1 MATGRLAVLS
11 NVNMN
16 MVIRMLQKQAEVY
29 DAEGY
34 GNELGALLNP
44 ASSYH
49 AFQPDITFLI
59 MDLAELLEH
68 DYDPQT
74 AKERIGNWFQT
85 LGGCLPEHGV
95 FYVSDAYLWAV
106 ELAVLADPERKQQLE
121 SLWSAALQQLTE
133 KHSNVRIFPYRWII
147 EHQGEEKAFSLKMW
161 YMGKVLLGME
171 TQSLLAEKILQQAE
185 LEERTPKKVLVLDL
199 DNTLWG
205 GLAGET
211 DHTPVLLSEDHSGLA
226 YKNLQ
231 RVIKLMQ
238 EQGVLLAIAS
248 KNNEEDAMEILEHH
262 PHMLLGPEDFAARR
276 INWDPKPDNIRKMAE
291 ELNLGTD
298 SFVFFDDSEAEREMV
313 RQMLPEVT
321 VPDFPARPEELA
333 PCMAKIYEE
342 YFARAVITKEDREK
356 TAQYRANAGRNAMAE
371 QAVSFEDYV
380 KKLEI
385 CLIPVDPK
393 EHLDRLTQLLNK
405 TNQFNLTTRRYTRE
419 QMQQIVEDA
428 GKRVFLYQVTD
439 AFGDNGIVAAAIVDT
454 AGELPEITD
463 LVMSCRVMGR
473 NIENAVIDRIEEQ
486 MQEEGYTGLRGR
498 YIPTAKNKPVEALY
512 EKLGYHRTE
521 STQEGGTCYEITLA
535 ERPERAY
542 WLKETLY
549 D

>member
-1 MATGRLAVLS
+1 
-11 NVNMN
+11 
-16 MVIRMLQKQAEVY
+16 
-29 DAEGY
+29 
-34 GNELGALLNP
+34 
-44 ASSYH
+44 
-49 AFQPDITFLI
+49 
-59 MDLAELLEH
+59 
-68 DYDPQT
+68 
-74 AKERIGNWFQT
+74 
-85 LGGCLPEHGV
+85 
-95 FYVSDAYLWAV
+95 
-106 ELAVLADPERKQQLE
+106 
-121 SLWSAALQQLTE
+121 
-133 KHSNVRIFPYRWII
+133 
-147 EHQGEEKAFSLKMW
+147 
-161 YMGKVLLGME
+161 
-171 TQSLLAEKILQQAE
+171 
-185 LEERTPKKVLVLDL
+185 
-199 DNTLWG
+199 
-205 GLAGET
+205 
-211 DHTPVLLSEDHSGLA
+211 
-226 YKNLQ
+226 
-231 RVIKLMQ
+231 
-238 EQGVLLAIAS
+238 
-248 KNNEEDAMEILEHH
+248 
-262 PHMLLGPEDFAARR
+262 
-276 INWDPKPDNIRKMAE
+276 MAE

>member
-1 MATGRLAVLS
+1 MAAGKLAVLS

-29 DAEGY
+29 EAEGY
-34 GNELGALLNP
+34 GNELGLLLNP

-49 AFQPDITFLI
+49 AFGADITFLI
-59 MDLAELLEH
+59 LDLAELLEH
-68 DYDPQT
+68 DFDPQA
-74 AKERIGNWFQT
+74 AKERIGSWFQT
-85 LGGCLPEHGV
+85 LEGCLPDRGV

-106 ELAVLADPERKQQLE
+106 ELSVLADPERKQCLE
-121 SLWSAALQQLTE
+121 RLWSDELQRLTE
-133 KHSNVRIFPYRWII
+133 KHANVRVFPYRSLI
-147 EHQGEEKAFSLKMW
+147 ESQGETKAFSLKMW

-171 TQSLLAEKILQQAE
+171 TQSLLAEKIQYYAE
-185 LEERTPKKVLVLDL
+185 LEYRTPKKVLVLDL

-205 GLAGET
+205 GLAGEA
-211 DHTPVLLSEDHSGLA
+211 DHTPLQLSEDHAGLA

-231 RVIKLMQ
+231 RVLKIMQ
-238 EQGVLLAIAS
+238 SQGVLLSIAS
-248 KNNEEDAMEILEHH
+248 KNNEADAMDILEHH
-262 PHMLLGPEDFAARR
+262 PHMVLAPEDFAARR
-276 INWDPKPDNIRKMAE
+276 INWDPKPDNIREMAQ

-313 RQMLPEVT
+313 RQMLPEVA
-321 VPDFPARPEELA
+321 VPEFPARPEELA
-333 PCMAKIYEE
+333 PCMAGIYET
-342 YFARAVITKEDREK
+342 YFDRAVITKEDREK
-356 TAQYRANAGRNAMAE
+356 TAQYRANAGRNAMAK

-405 TNQFNLTTRRYTRE
+405 TNQFNLTTRRYTPE
-419 QMQQIVEDA
+419 QMRGIVEDA

-439 AFGDNGIVAAAIVDT
+439 VFGDNGIVAAAIVDI
-454 AGELPEITD
+454 AGEVPEITD

-473 NIENAVIDRIEEQ
+473 NIENAVIDRIEQQ
-486 MQEEGYTGLRGR
+486 MLEEGHEKLRGR
-498 YIPTAKNKPVEALY
+498 YIPTAKNKPVESLYDRLGY
-512 EKLGYHRTE
+512 EKTG
-521 STQEGGTCYEITLA
+521 SIPEGGCCYEIALTA
-535 ERPERAY
+535 RPERRY
-542 WLKETLY
+542 WLKENLY

>member
-74 AKERIGNWFQT
+74 AKERIENWFQT
-85 LGGCLPEHGV
+85 LEGCLPEHGV

-185 LEERTPKKVLVLDL
+185 LEERIPKKVLVLYL

-238 EQGVLLAIAS
+238 KQGVLLAIAS

-371 QAVSFEDYV
+371 QAVSFED
-380 KKLEI
+380 
-385 CLIPVDPK
+385 
-393 EHLDRLTQLLNK
+393 
-405 TNQFNLTTRRYTRE
+405 
-419 QMQQIVEDA
+419 
-428 GKRVFLYQVTD
+428 
-439 AFGDNGIVAAAIVDT
+439 
-454 AGELPEITD
+454 
-463 LVMSCRVMGR
+463 
-473 NIENAVIDRIEEQ
+473 
-486 MQEEGYTGLRGR
+486 
-498 YIPTAKNKPVEALY
+498 
-512 EKLGYHRTE
+512 
-521 STQEGGTCYEITLA
+521 
-535 ERPERAY
+535 
-542 WLKETLY
+542 
-549 D
+549 

>member
-1 MATGRLAVLS
+1 
-11 NVNMN
+11 
-16 MVIRMLQKQAEVY
+16 
-29 DAEGY
+29 
-34 GNELGALLNP
+34 
-44 ASSYH
+44 
-49 AFQPDITFLI
+49 
-59 MDLAELLEH
+59 
-68 DYDPQT
+68 
-74 AKERIGNWFQT
+74 
-85 LGGCLPEHGV
+85 
-95 FYVSDAYLWAV
+95 
-106 ELAVLADPERKQQLE
+106 
-121 SLWSAALQQLTE
+121 
-133 KHSNVRIFPYRWII
+133 
-147 EHQGEEKAFSLKMW
+147 
-161 YMGKVLLGME
+161 MGKVLLGME
-171 TQSLLAEKILQQAE
+171 TQSLLAEKIVRQAE

-211 DHTPVLLSEDHSGLA
+211 DHTQVLLSEDHSGLA

-298 SFVFFDDSEAEREMV
+298 SFVFFDDSKAEREMV

-473 NIENAVIDRIEEQ
+473 NIETSFTYHKGTGILEIDRTYCGVTKDVVCVRKIKIADPKGIKKMRFILDRQSIELFINDGHQVATTAVCTPLEA
-486 MQEEGYTGLRGR
+486 EGIRFFSDKKM
-498 YIPTAKNKPVEALY
+498 YITVE
-512 EKLGYHRTE
+512 K
-521 STQEGGTCYEITLA
+521 
-535 ERPERAY
+535 
-542 WLKETLY
+542 Y
-549 D
+549 DIVL